1 VIERAR
7 IDAAALKSGGIDGV
21 IIENFG
27 DSPFSAG
34 PVAPATVAFMT
45 RIALAVR
52 EQLGHLPIGINVL
65 RNDAVAAI
73 AIAAAT
79 EAAFIRVNVHT
90 GVMVTDQGV
99 IAGNARETLLNIKQ
113 YDLMTH
119 IAADVHVKHANPL
132 ANAPFLQSAKDTFS
146 RGHAN
151 ALIVTGSGTGQPV
164 DPNQLRMLLQELP
177 QAPIWIGSGLTPD
190 NARTYQDLYHTA
202 IVGTWLHEDSDI
214 RRPVDESRVRLMR
227 QSLNP

>member
-1 VIERAR
+1 MPLFERTERPSFVGVIHLLPLPGSPTGTNTLAEVIERAR

-79 EAAFIRVNVHT
+79 EAALIRVNVHT
-90 GVMVTDQGV
+90 GVMVTDQ
-99 IAGNARETLLNIKQ
+99 A
-113 YDLMTH
+113 
-119 IAADVHVKHANPL
+119 
-132 ANAPFLQSAKDTFS
+132 
-146 RGHAN
+146 
-151 ALIVTGSGTGQPV
+151 
-164 DPNQLRMLLQELP
+164 
-177 QAPIWIGSGLTPD
+177 
-190 NARTYQDLYHTA
+190 
-202 IVGTWLHEDSDI
+202 
-214 RRPVDESRVRLMR
+214 
-227 QSLNP
+227 